1 MATSDGWYLIGP
13 LIAVGLVGFLGAVF
27 WRMGLQP
34 TGPLDSEPPRDGY
47 ADGLAIFGERA
58 EQDDYGLLRPA
69 AVTGGPEVADEIR
82 RLLSE
87 AGIRATRAIRRDGR
101 VSVLVFAEQVEQA
114 RRLVGDSPFR

>member
-34 TGPLDSEPPRDGY
+34 TVAENAP
-47 ADGLAIFGERA
+47 DGLAIFGDP
-58 EQDDYGLLRPA
+58 DDYGLLWPA
-69 AVTGGPEVADEIR
+69 AVTDEPEVADEIR

-87 AGIRATRAIRRDGR
+87 AGIRATKAIRRDGR
-101 VSVLVFAEQVEQA
+101 VSVLVFSEEVEEA
-114 RRLVGDSPFR
+114 RRLVASF

>member
-34 TGPLDSEPPRDGY
+34 TGQDGY
-47 ADGLAIFGERA
+47 ADGLAIFGER
-58 EQDDYGLLRPA
+58 EDYGLLSPA
-69 AVTGGPEVADEIR
+69 AVTDEPEIADEIR

-87 AGIRATRAIRRDGR
+87 AGIRATHATRRDGR
-101 VSVLVFAEQVEQA
+101 VCVLVFAEEVEEA
-114 RRLVGDSPFR
+114 RRLVGSS